1 MIKHYPLFCRPTR
14 QCLRA
19 LTLTAKCL
27 IPSLFSYIY
36 GWPLVNTGKNNKK
49 GKTWVAKGWL
59 RSLNKGDH
67 LLKITI
73 TMFVLYVGKFGAL
86 KTAP

>member
-1 MIKHYPLFCRPTR
+1 MIKDYPLSSRPTR

-19 LTLTAKCL
+19 LTLTPKCL
-27 IPSLFSYIY
+27 IPSFSFIY
-36 GWPLVNTGKNNKK
+36 GWSLVNTGKNKKK
-49 GKTWVAKGWL
+49 GKTWAVKGWL

-67 LLKITI
+67 LLKMTI